1 MDCVMGRSYFADIAR
16 LSRSVM
22 AIVSLLT
29 FAAKLSL
36 VTWSAGRAKRCPRRV
51 DRAGPQLQDSSPIHR
66 AMKLDMP
73 ETPTFGRYAE
83 IPDVEMTPAQQEGY
97 RFLVETRGGPAG
109 RARSGCI
116 TPS

>member
-1 MDCVMGRSYFADIAR
+1 
-16 LSRSVM
+16 
-22 AIVSLLT
+22 
-29 FAAKLSL
+29 
-36 VTWSAGRAKRCPRRV
+36 
-51 DRAGPQLQDSSPIHR
+51 
-66 AMKLDMP
+66 MKLDMP

-83 IPDVEMTPAQQEGY
+83 ITYDEMTPAQQEGY